1 MMRSALLLIFLLSV
15 AGCTRATE
23 ANLPVAGTIV
33 EKRDDRTERYQVT
46 WSGVSSYDQGACE
59 IRQPCVHLV
68 RTVNADNR
76 VEVAVTL
83 VEFSQQFRKLN

>member
-1 MMRSALLLIFLLSV
+1 MMRSFLFLIVVLSV
-15 AGCTRATE
+15 VGCTRATE

-33 EKRDDRTERYQVT
+33 EKRDAVSERYQVT

-68 RTVNADNR
+68 RTVNAANR

-83 VEFSQQFRKLN
+83 VEFSQQFRKLD